1 MALLRIAVAKALTTL
16 KVIAVVAG
24 TAVLMPWAAW
34 GATLALR
41 GGTRLEVQSFTRVG
55 QNVVVKKLD
64 GTTVLFPANIVDW
77 GETGTAETLAKGTS
91 TPGHTP
97 IPGLPPDPAA
107 SKEKMV
113 IHAAAH
119 SEGLAIQ
126 KVDIKAAGSQS
137 FAVSV
142 TVENLLNRPRTGTVR
157 LEANLRRRTTKP
169 ALGRASVS
177 LNEIVC
183 EDSLTKDVSFSP
195 KSTLHLD
202 ISLKDCTAAPTSLN
216 VDASFL
222 DALPLMASSPRPVA
236 ETVAQH
242 NPTHASMS
250 DDTAKVLISAV
261 LLTKGIEV
269 AIVQVVDGRPA
280 GGTKQLHIGYVSRA
294 TSVVAAAEHIGMVL
308 GAFLGAV
315 REGFDCDELIA
326 FAGTDTRTVRAI
338 WRCDKQWRDQYLNG
352 TLSAKQVGALAM
364 ATLEPIP

>member
-1 MALLRIAVAKALTTL
+1 MGSQPRA
-16 KVIAVVAG
+16 
-24 TAVLMPWAAW
+24 PH
-34 GATLALR
+34 
-41 GGTRLEVQSFTRVG
+41 
-55 QNVVVKKLD
+55 
-64 GTTVLFPANIVDW
+64 LFP
-77 GETGTAETLAKGTS
+77 GF
-91 TPGHTP
+91 HR
-97 IPGLPPDPAA
+97 DPAA
-107 SKEKMV
+107 SKEKIV

-126 KVDIKAAGSQS
+126 NVDIRAVGSQS
-137 FAVSV
+137 FTVSV
-142 TVENLLNRPRTGTVR
+142 TAENLLDRPRAGTIR
-157 LEANLRRRTTKP
+157 LEAGLRRRTTKP
-169 ALGRASVS
+169 ALGLASVS

-183 EDSLTKDVSFSP
+183 KNSLTKDVSFSP

-222 DALPLMASSPRPVA
+222 DELPLMAFSPTPVA

-242 NPTHASMS
+242 DPTHASMS
-250 DDTAKVLISAV
+250 DDRAKGLIATF
-261 LLTKGIEV
+261 LPTKGIEV

-294 TSVVAAAEHIGMVL
+294 TSVVAVAEDMGMVL

-326 FAGTDTRTVRAI
+326 FAGTDGRYVRAV
-338 WRCDKQWRDQYLNG
+338 WRCEKQWRDQYLSG
-352 TLSAKQVGALAM
+352 TLSGEQVATLVR